1 MLNNA
6 FKLVPLSIR
15 EKLYEREIGPVITK
29 DWKVY
34 KEMAEERTK
43 EESEFDGSAVSMV
56 VGLTIGNAISRIIG
70 KYAATVL
77 RNDEQG
83 MAKLERR
90 LDTYFLYMA
99 AMYQNGE
106 NIYSKN
112 VDHLEEAAMDK
123 YMQLVAH
130 SLEANIKMGLGFMK
144 QDQETPNP
152 FDSIEAV
159 LADELV
165 PAKTLLDMNIKC
177 IAVTKRFLGKLFWY
191 ADGLGRKT
199 EHLRPS
205 VLGIWNALMS
215 AMHENYPEHFVKDK
229 ASVAAF

>member
-15 EKLYEREIGPVITK
+15 EKLYERQIGPVITK
-29 DWKVY
+29 DWTVY
-34 KEMAEERTK
+34 KKMAEERTK
-43 EESEFDGSAVSMV
+43 EDPEFDGSAVSKV
-56 VGLTIGNAISRIIG
+56 VGLTIGNTISRIIG

-77 RNDEQG
+77 RNDEQE

-106 NIYSKN
+106 SIYSKN
-112 VDHLEEAAMDK
+112 SDHLDDAAKDE
-123 YMQLVAH
+123 YMQLVAD
-130 SLEANIKMGLGFMK
+130 SLEANIKIGLGFIEK
-144 QDQETPNP
+144 DQDPPNP

-159 LADELV
+159 LADEFV

-177 IAVTKRFLGKLFWY
+177 IAITKRFLGKLFWY
-191 ADGLGRKT
+191 ADNLGRNTK
-199 EHLRPS
+199 HLRPS

-229 ASVAAF
+229 VSVAA